1 MDDHGNLSAVV
12 VVNDEVHDISLNFT
26 HHPMRGG
33 GDRLQILKNEAESM
47 KCKLVDNLVKNI
59 NDQNQAGTLFEYASV
74 FVLRRKIDLEERCAL
89 LVNLAEMYCKD
100 YTHSVM
106 AGEDDAFWVEYNISV
121 KYPSKISGTVDEILS
136 EFKNLHPMC
145 NRKWGEYSKDLK
157 EGNFRF
163 RKHILSFYPISH
175 RNLCKLV
182 QIVFSVAGNTGPLER
197 PYSRSAKL
205 CYKDCNKL
213 STSHM
218 STQYILIVLKDFAF
232 NYTSA
237 RELMESSLVIN
248 I

>member
-1 MDDHGNLSAVV
+1 M
-12 VVNDEVHDISLNFT
+12 
-26 HHPMRGG
+26 
-33 GDRLQILKNEAESM
+33 
-47 KCKLVDNLVKNI
+47 
-59 NDQNQAGTLFEYASV
+59 NDQNQASTLFEYASA
-74 FVLRRKIDLEERCAL
+74 FDLHRNIDLEERCAL

-106 AGEDDAFWVEYNISV
+106 AGEDDDAFWVEYNISV

-197 PYSRSAKL
+197 SYSRLAKM
-205 CYKDCNKL
+205 CYKDRNKL
-213 STSHM
+213 STSHK
-218 STQYILIVLKDFAF
+218 SIQYILSLLKGFAF
-232 NYTSA
+232 NFTSA